1 MVSSTPRS
9 YLGEV
14 LSVHDGDSLTLLVNG
29 KIWKTRL
36 LYIDSPELNQDCE
49 NHHIGKMSQQFL
61 EKILKIK
68 FIRFYEHGTDIYE
81 RHLVEVFDQ
90 NHSINLKMV
99 ESGFSTLYPY
109 SHFENLHQKQTFLNA
124 FLFAKKKKL
133 GLHQCLRLES
143 PWHFRKRQKKV
154 SQKTKLH

>member
-1 MVSSTPRS
+1 M
-9 YLGEV
+9 GQV
-14 LSVHDGDSLTLLVNG
+14 LSVHDGDSLTLLVDG
-29 KIWKTRL
+29 QVWKTRL
-36 LYIDSPELNQDCE
+36 VYIDSPELNQYCE
-49 NHHIGKMSQQFL
+49 NRQIGKMSQQFL
-61 EKILKIK
+61 EEKLKGK
-68 FIRFYEHGTDIYE
+68 FIRFYEYGSDIYE
-81 RHLVEVFDQ
+81 RHLVEVYEH

-109 SHFENLHQKQTFLNA
+109 SHFETLYQKQTFLNA